1 MQIRAH
7 LGGLPTT
14 TETPAGWDALR
25 LQEAHSSTSFA
36 GNALSRHDVEELLN
50 NRRAVGNHLL
60 ADYLEVTGYAD
71 AVRWV
76 HAQAHRPSDEQAAR
90 PVTLT
95 EIRNLHRLALRPA
108 WHAGPPDTALDTV
121 PGTLRARD
129 LRPFAGWLRTPAAAT
144 VEPRL
149 REWLDEVNDTPS
161 STPELV
167 EQVAV
172 AHTRFEQLHPFV
184 DGNGRVGRLLVN
196 LLLVRRGYAPVRLAA
211 RDHARYVHALHR
223 SDTGDHAL
231 LALMFARSILDGFSQ
246 LEAAAQGAPAPLVRL
261 SALERPGTSRVALRN
276 AAQRGRLRA
285 ERGDDGHWRSCATWV
300 DDYLADK
307 YVRDPADQQ
316 DQGRRRRTAVSM
328 PRSSA
333 SPLSRPISE

>member
-1 MQIRAH
+1 M
-7 LGGLPTT
+7 
-14 TETPAGWDALR
+14 WDLLR

-50 NRRAVGNHLL
+50 NRRAVGNHLVT
-60 ADYLEVTGYAD
+60 DYLEVTGYAD

-76 HAQAHRPSDEQAAR
+76 HAQAHRPDDGQPAP

-95 EIRNLHRLALRPA
+95 EVRNLHRLALRPA
-108 WHAGPPDTALDTV
+108 WDAGPPDIALDTPLDTV

-149 REWLDEVNDTPS
+149 RDWLDEVNDAPS

-196 LLLVRRGYAPVRLAA
+196 LLLVRRGHAPVRLAA
-211 RDHARYVHALHR
+211 RDRARYEHALHR
-223 SDTGDHAL
+223 SDTGDHAS
-231 LALMFARSILDGFSQ
+231 LALMFARSILDGFSL
-246 LEAAAQGAPAPLVRL
+246 LEAAAQGVPAPLVRL

-307 YVRDPADQQ
+307 YVRAPA
-316 DQGRRRRTAVSM
+316 GRRGQGSSRRTAASM